1 MSITNIGDGHPKS
14 CNMRDRF
21 FIFIFALTS
30 ILMSLSIPV
39 CARQSQGTEPAELKV
54 LPDSLIDKI
63 RSYDMSSEE
72 RAGLFRKSVLSEY
85 VIEIGDIPEETMA
98 RPKGKEGY
106 TRNIYKVPVG
116 ITVKE
121 LIFSLPGIKRN
132 ELGRLITQKE
142 KITVSYINF
151 NSQPVLPDDSRH
163 RYYTDNTKLIIAPWS
178 SDLCSQRYKDDTK
191 LISGTVF
198 VQIRKRT
205 DGVNGAEIIIEYFQN
220 VSYDMVGGNTEYV
233 DLGLSVKWASRN
245 VDASGPEEIGGFYFW
260 GETETKD
267 GYESSYKFR
276 DGQGGFSKYNA
287 TDGKTVLDPED
298 DVAHVKLGGS
308 WRLPTTHEINELID
322 NCTWTWASVNGDIGF
337 LITSNKRGYK
347 DRSIFLPYYYGGTSG
362 DVAYWSGSFDAGPN
376 GGAASLWID
385 YDGYIRSGYCYRHWQ
400 LPVRPVHP

>member
-54 LPDSLIDKI
+54 LTDSLIDKI

-151 NSQPVLPDDSRH
+151 NSQPVLPDDS
-163 RYYTDNTKLIIAPWS
+163 
-178 SDLCSQRYKDDTK
+178 
-191 LISGTVF
+191 
-198 VQIRKRT
+198 
-205 DGVNGAEIIIEYFQN
+205 EIY
-220 VSYDMVGGNTEYV
+220 
-233 DLGLSVKWASRN
+233 LSICPKNR
-245 VDASGPEEIGGFYFW
+245 
-260 GETETKD
+260 
-267 GYESSYKFR
+267 FR
-276 DGQGGFSKYNA
+276 
-287 TDGKTVLDPED
+287 
-298 DVAHVKLGGS
+298 
-308 WRLPTTHEINELID
+308 R
-322 NCTWTWASVNGDIGF
+322 
-337 LITSNKRGYK
+337 
-347 DRSIFLPYYYGGTSG
+347 IF
-362 DVAYWSGSFDAGPN
+362 
-376 GGAASLWID
+376 
-385 YDGYIRSGYCYRHWQ
+385 
-400 LPVRPVHP
+400 